1 MGNFGDKQDE
11 GCRRLLLPTQLERL
25 ILVKIYF
32 KSENIYQ
39 CLENISK
46 VWKIWFKVLMNV
58 YTVWKIYS
66 KSDKY
71 IISIKIN
78 LKSQKYI

>member
-25 ILVKIYF
+25 ILVKIYL
-32 KSENIYQ
+32 KSENIY
-39 CLENISK
+39 LSPENISK

-58 YTVWKIYS
+58 YTVWKIYL

-71 IISIKIN
+71 IRSVEIY